1 MSQQHQTLINRVH
14 NLQKALGWK
23 KQPASDFN
31 GWDFMKFIK
40 VIRKLEDSLLARG
53 V

>member
-14 NLQKALGWK
+14 SLQKALGWK
-23 KQPASDFN
+23 PQPASDFN
-31 GWDFMKFIK
+31 GWDFTQFVK
-40 VIRKLEDSLLARG
+40 VIRKLEESLLARG

>member
-23 KQPASDFN
+23 PQPTSDFD
-31 GWDFMKFIK
+31 GWDFAQFIK
-40 VIRKLEDSLLARG
+40 VIRNLEFTLLN
-53 V
+53 